1 MGHSGTQ
8 FAKYQA
14 AAGDSLGG
22 GFNFWCSTYL
32 MITRF
37 LVRAQVSAI
46 QVSNMQFWGT
56 PLLPR
61 NSSGCSVGFVF
72 APSESR
78 RPSLSRTLRTK
89 HFPVS
94 DLAHGRSG
102 AQVKSFGL
110 ISRQLILWG
119 KFWWCRMFWATNLTS
134 WFWLCCTVVMRR
146 WHFSKWSR
154 FIGNLRISQKHPTGP
169 QMGSSNL
176 FNLKCGAAHLFAP
189 VSLLF
194 RANHG
199 KPQLRVKQPR
209 LMANHYTAWFNE
221 RPKKHQKTSIS
232 LSSL

>member
-32 MITRF
+32 IITRF

-110 ISRQLILWG
+110 ISADPLGEVLVVQDVLSNQFDLMILTLLHSGDEMLTLFEVIQLVHKW
-119 KFWWCRMFWATNLTS
+119 
-134 WFWLCCTVVMRR
+134 TVQ
-146 WHFSKWSR
+146 
-154 FIGNLRISQKHPTGP
+154 IS
-169 QMGSSNL
+169 SIWN
-176 FNLKCGAAHLFAP
+176 A
-189 VSLLF
+189 V
-194 RANHG
+194 
-199 KPQLRVKQPR
+199 
-209 LMANHYTAWFNE
+209 
-221 RPKKHQKTSIS
+221 RPIVRTCESPF
-232 LSSL
+232 